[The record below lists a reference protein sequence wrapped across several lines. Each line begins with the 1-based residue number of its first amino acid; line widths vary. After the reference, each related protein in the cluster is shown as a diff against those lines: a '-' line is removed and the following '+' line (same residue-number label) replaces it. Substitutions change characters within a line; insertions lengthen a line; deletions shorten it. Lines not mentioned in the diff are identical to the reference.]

1 MEYYGKILCIS
12 KDDLTRDDRPVQ
24 LANGTADYG
33 NSRELNGVHPS
44 MLSREELAPIM
55 SESCYKLL
63 AYRGKLQVVRK
74 GIGRGVTALVSVDS
88 LPDKYKKLVE
98 QKYGSMDV
106 EILRNWFA
114 SHWEVDDAARSF
126 YSRFRLPS
134 GKPLEPEQQQ
144 EYTLNASALQSV
156 IRLMNDVKMKRAVM
170 QGNKIRWEEICLIG
184 LRKHKK

>member
-1 MEYYGKILCIS
+1 
-12 KDDLTRDDRPVQ
+12 
-24 LANGTADYG
+24 
-33 NSRELNGVHPS
+33 
-44 MLSREELAPIM
+44 M
-55 SESCYKLL
+55 SAECYKSLVRRNP
-63 AYRGKLQVVRK
+63 YIVVRK

-170 QGNKIRWEEICLIG
+170 QGSKYAG
-184 LRKHKK
+184 KKWPVRSASFKRSSGTVCRFR